1 MADLKYLDYEGL
13 ELYNELI
20 KQTYA
25 PIQAIQYKGTVA
37 TISGLPTVASQAPG
51 SMYNITEGGV
61 ATADFVEGVGAVVRN
76 GTNVIAINTAD
87 EGEPAVMKWDI
98 IAGVFS
104 VDDKL
109 TFGTAMPASP
119 ENGETFLYMGN
130 TTYTYDGLTPTGTEN
145 PKELG
150 WYEYDSTENEYNL
163 TEDETVQAGT
173 SYFVKREEYV
183 KGVIYVYSEDA
194 TSWISQTSGDIFTP
208 ITEAQIRALF
218 T

>member
-194 TSWISQTSGDIFTP
+194 TSWIS
-208 ITEAQIRALF
+208 
-218 T
+218 